1 MKKFISVS
9 LALLMMSAALTAC
22 SKTPA
27 DSSKTTE
34 AAVTE
39 ETTAETGGE
48 NEAEAGGWTV
58 NSEFGEAEIP
68 EDAKAAF
75 DKAMEGYTGMGFKP
89 VAYLGSQVVA
99 GANYAF
105 LCEGTTMTAE
115 PVTSLKI
122 VTVYAGV
129 DDTAEVKDVVD
140 VNVAPSDDAEVE
152 FIPSDFTG
160 AYDYTEAAGAALPE
174 NAAEAFD
181 KAVEGLAG
189 VSYEPIALLGTQVVA
204 GQNLAVLC
212 KAASV
217 TAEPAT
223 ALAVVYVYADLEGGA
238 TITGVNGIKF

>member
-1 MKKFISVS
+1 MKKIISVT
-9 LALLMMSAALTAC
+9 LALLMMSATLAAC
-22 SKTPA
+22 SKAPA
-27 DSSKTTE
+27 ESGETTE
-34 AAVTE
+34 TSVTE
-39 ETTAETGGE
+39 ETTAETAG
-48 NEAEAGGWTV
+48 EAEAGGWTV
-58 NSEFGEAEIP
+58 NSEFGEAKIP
-68 EDAKAAF
+68 EEAKAAF
-75 DKAMEGYTGMGFKP
+75 DKAMEGYTGMGFTP

-129 DDTAEVKDVVD
+129 DDTAEIKDVVD

-152 FIPSDFTG
+152 FVPSDFTG

-174 NAAEAFD
+174 NVAEAFN

-189 VSYEPIALLGTQVVA
+189 VSYEPVALLGTQVVA

-212 KAASV
+212 KATSV

-238 TITGVNGIKF
+238 SVTGVNGIKF

>member
-1 MKKFISVS
+1 MKKIISVT
-9 LALLMMSAALTAC
+9 LALLMMAATLAAC
-22 SKTPA
+22 SKAPA
-27 DSSKTTE
+27 DSGETTE
-34 AAVTE
+34 TAVTE
-39 ETTAETGGE
+39 ETTAETAG
-48 NEAEAGGWTV
+48 EAEAGGWTV
-58 NSEFGEAEIP
+58 NSEFGEAKIP
-68 EDAKAAF
+68 EEAKAAF
-75 DKAMEGYTGMGFKP
+75 DKAMEGYTGMGFTP

-129 DDTAEVKDVVD
+129 DDTAEIKDVVD

-174 NAAEAFD
+174 NVAEAFN

-189 VSYEPIALLGTQVVA
+189 VSYEPVALLGTQVVA

-212 KAASV
+212 KATSV

-238 TITGVNGIKF
+238 SVTGVNGIKF